1 MAVNE
6 ARHRGPHLG
15 AVSIVYTSLF
25 LASLVITGIM
35 TRGGHI
41 PSPFQAADQSQA
53 FFSQNPDAI
62 RIGAFL
68 QFGAAIPLGV
78 FTATAVSRL
87 QFLGMNVAGVFIS
100 LFGGFAA
107 SVFVAISA
115 ALQWILSQPSVALN
129 TAAARILHLASFISG
144 GPGVVVP
151 LGLLVAGISVISAF
165 TRFLP
170 RWLVVL
176 GFVVALAAELSS
188 LSLVSTAFIYLLPV
202 ARFLGFVWIIATGFL
217 LPASRAEVQRRT
229 TSTVAA

>member
-1 MAVNE
+1 MADNE

-25 LASLVITGIM
+25 VATLVVTGIM

-41 PSPFQAADQSQA
+41 PSPFQAPEASQA
-53 FFSQNPDAI
+53 FFSQNPDAV

-68 QFGAAIPLGV
+68 QFGAAIPLGI
-78 FTATAVSRL
+78 FTATAISRL

-107 SVFVAISA
+107 SLFIAISA
-115 ALQWILSQPSVALN
+115 VLQWVLSQPGVALDA
-129 TAAARILHLASFISG
+129 TATRVLHLSIFITG
-144 GPGVVVP
+144 GAGFVVP
-151 LGLLVAGISVISAF
+151 FGLLVAGISVISAF

-176 GFVVALAAELSS
+176 GFVVAGTAELSS
-188 LSLVSTAFIYLLPV
+188 LSLVSTAFVYLLPV

-217 LPASRAEVQRRT
+217 LPVSRAQLQRRT
-229 TSTVAA
+229 APMEAA

>member
-6 ARHRGPHLG
+6 VRHRGPHLG
-15 AVSIVYTSLF
+15 TVSIVYTSLF

-35 TRGGHI
+35 TGSHI
-41 PSPFQAADQSQA
+41 PSPFQAPDASQS
-53 FFSQNPDAI
+53 FFSQNPNAV

-68 QFGAAIPLGV
+68 QFGAAIPLGI

-115 ALQWILSQPSVALN
+115 LLQWVVSQPGVALN
-129 TAAARILHLASFISG
+129 SIATRVLHLSFFVTG
-144 GPGVVVP
+144 GPGFTVAF
-151 LGLLVAGISVISAF
+151 GLLVAGISVISAF

-170 RWLVVL
+170 RWLAVL
-176 GFVVALAAELSS
+176 GFVVAGAAELSS
-188 LSLVSTAFIYLLPV
+188 LSLVSTPFIYLLPI
-202 ARFLGFVWIIATGFL
+202 ARFLGFVWIIAAGFL
-217 LPASRAEVQRRT
+217 LPVSRAQAQRRT
-229 TSTVAA
+229 TPTVAA

>member
-1 MAVNE
+1 MAINE

-15 AVSIVYTSLF
+15 AVSLVYTLLF
-25 LASLVITGIM
+25 LASLVVTGIM

-41 PSPFQAADQSQA
+41 PSPFQAADQSQT
-53 FFSQNPDAI
+53 FFLQNSAAM
-62 RIGAFL
+62 RMSAFL
-68 QFGAAIPLGV
+68 QFGAAIPLGI
-78 FTATAVSRL
+78 FTATVVSRL

-100 LFGGFAA
+100 LFGGSAA
-107 SVFVAISA
+107 SVFIAISA
-115 ALQWILSQPSVALN
+115 SLQWVLSQPGVALN
-129 TAAARILHLASFISG
+129 TTATRVLHLASFISG

-176 GFVVALAAELSS
+176 GFIVAVAAELSS

-217 LPASRAEVQRRT
+217 LPASRAEVQRK
-229 TSTVAA
+229 TVPGAA